1 MVSKL
6 LLYMLLLSLGLLLG
20 RKGFFGEKVYDSLD
34 LLQMMCLMLLL
45 FMMGINLGANKK
57 IVESIATIGFKG
69 ITYGLATVVFS
80 VIFVNI
86 YARFVYRRG
95 K

>member
-1 MVSKL
+1 MAVKL
-6 LLYMLLLSLGLLLG
+6 LLYMLLLSIGLILG
-20 RKGFFGEKVYDSLD
+20 RKGIFGEKVYESLD
-34 LLQMMCLMLLL
+34 LLQMICLMLLL

-69 ITYGLATVVFS
+69 ITYGLSTVIFS
-80 VIFVNI
+80 IIFVNI
-86 YARFVYRRG
+86 YARFIYRR